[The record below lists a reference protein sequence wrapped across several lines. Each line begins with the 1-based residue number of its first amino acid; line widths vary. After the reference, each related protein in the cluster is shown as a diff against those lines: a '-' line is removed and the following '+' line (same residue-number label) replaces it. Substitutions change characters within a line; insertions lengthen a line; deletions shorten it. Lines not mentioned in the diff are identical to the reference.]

1 MGDDFATTAVVDG
14 FVFILLAEE
23 ESIERGEMMAA
34 ALLYGR
40 SRKKLAR
47 LNKVEFHRGSM
58 RQGGAPGENLG
69 GP

>member
-1 MGDDFATTAVVDG
+1 LGDDFATTAVVDG

-40 SRKKLAR
+40 SRKKLAD
-47 LNKVEFHRGSM
+47 
-58 RQGGAPGENLG
+58 
-69 GP
+69 